1 MVTPGSQQDFVVTT
15 AQIIPVLILALVA
28 DPVARKKKRG
38 NSSIMLLVA
47 LTAGVIGEA
56 VALVSI
62 YVGGE
67 DWGIQVIGIC
77 LTVLAFAILRPHALV
92 YWTRLVARYRLSS
105 TRQALAQVLLLPYLG
120 YMTWYNAV
128 NDTQYHARA
137 WFFGSLFAIIVVGV
151 FIEWGRSRAKELRA
165 EATAPAK
172 KRSDE
177 SEASQ
182 SEINPG
188 EQLVTA

>member
-1 MVTPGSQQDFVVTT
+1 MVTPGSQQDFVVLT

-92 YWTRLVARYRLSS
+92 YWTLLVARYRLSS
-105 TRQALAQVLLLPYLG
+105 TRQALAQVLLFPYLG

-137 WFFGSLFAIIVVGV
+137 WSSAASL
-151 FIEWGRSRAKELRA
+151 RSSWSASLSSGEGAERKSCAPKRRLPLKSDRMRVKRPSLR
-165 EATAPAK
+165 
-172 KRSDE
+172 
-177 SEASQ
+177 
-182 SEINPG
+182 
-188 EQLVTA
+188 